1 MIKRIIKIILI
12 TLIISLSGF
21 YAQASDIQKI
31 TLDAENILTESQIE
45 FTIDNVTTKYTI
57 VKQNDTL
64 YIESNFFADYFGT
77 DERITQ
83 LIKNSVSS
91 VGMME
96 KGGEKAIYL
105 PLFTVAGALGL
116 RYTYSDLYGKE
127 VIRLRS
133 DKEFKVY
140 KDTTASTNTSVQSCG
155 NYTVNDNPKLYGN
168 TPYTP
173 PGETTMYT
181 MANTT
186 DQQFSVNGYPN
197 INYSIPGGYGY
208 CYPED
213 YQPGYYFGSYG
224 FVSQAPVPQNVQ
236 NSNYYYNTC
245 NSTVPVT
252 NTIVTKPLGNI
263 QY

>member
-1 MIKRIIKIILI
+1 MIKKIVITILM

-31 TLDAENILTESQIE
+31 ALDEANIMTESQIE
-45 FTIDNVTTKYTI
+45 FTIDNVTAKYTI

-91 VGMME
+91 VGMIE

-105 PLFTVAGALGL
+105 PLFTVASALGL

-133 DKEFKVY
+133 DKEFKIY
-140 KDTTASTNTSVQSCG
+140 KDTTASTGASVQSYG
-155 NYTVNDNPKLYGN
+155 NYAVNDNRSEERRVGKECRSRWS
-168 TPYTP
+168 PYH
-173 PGETTMYT
+173 
-181 MANTT
+181 
-186 DQQFSVNGYPN
+186 
-197 INYSIPGGYGY
+197 
-208 CYPED
+208 
-213 YQPGYYFGSYG
+213 
-224 FVSQAPVPQNVQ
+224 
-236 NSNYYYNTC
+236 
-245 NSTVPVT
+245 
-252 NTIVTKPLGNI
+252 
-263 QY
+263 